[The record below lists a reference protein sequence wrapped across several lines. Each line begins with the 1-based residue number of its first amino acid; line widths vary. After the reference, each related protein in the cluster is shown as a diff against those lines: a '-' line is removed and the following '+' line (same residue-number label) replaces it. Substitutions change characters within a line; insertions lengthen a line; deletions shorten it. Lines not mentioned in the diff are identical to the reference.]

1 MNYTK
6 LIFSF
11 RKRRQNLLIFRNF
24 TILLVALVLLPAG
37 VSAQKGNVS
46 VNINNGT
53 VKTFI
58 KEIEKQT
65 RYTFVYRNNVLND
78 QAKVT
83 VNCKNKPLD
92 QVLSQVFTPLNVSYS
107 LNNNTIVLVK
117 KEVQQQKKSEKK
129 TIKGT
134 VTDGRGE
141 PIIGANVI
149 QEGGIGTITDVDG
162 NFTVTAD
169 PSKPLDISYIGY
181 KKKSVRIGASPT
193 VRIAL
198 EEDAHVMDEVI
209 VIGYGSKTKRDVTSS
224 IGTYKPGE
232 VNVRQVLGVDELL
245 QGRVSGVNITSASG
259 VPGSKNRVS
268 IRGIGSITAGNEPLY
283 VIDGVPINNTSGDT
297 GAWGAQ
303 SMNGLNDFNPSDV
316 ESIQILKDA
325 ASAAIYGSR
334 ATNGVILITTKKGSK
349 GQAKVSIDTNVSFSN
364 LTRTDK
370 LDMADTDLFLEVL
383 NEAIDNYNLQTNST
397 QARIDNPAPGKAQTN
412 WLDLV
417 LRTAVTYTTTASVSG
432 GTDKTNYYLS
442 ANYKHNEGVIINNLL
457 KRYNLKVN
465 LDTEIKKWLK
475 VGTSLNLSYSRNN
488 RVPTGYNIGT
498 SVITRAIEQRP
509 WDSPYRPD
517 GEYAVGGQE
526 LANHNP
532 IQALN
537 EEDVYIDNYRA
548 LGSLY
553 MLFNITKDL
562 NFKTTL
568 GEDFNYTEEHIYYSA
583 DHPYGNK
590 VGKLIDGRKSYAST
604 LWENVLT
611 YKHSFAEDFS
621 LDVMLG
627 HSIQKDVTSSAAQTG
642 IGFPSPSF
650 DVNSVAA
657 EFSDVS
663 TGLSSFLLQSF
674 FGRLSLNYKN
684 RYLLTGTM
692 RADGSSKFISN
703 NRYGYFPSVSAGWN
717 LGEESWWKFPQTDVK
732 LRASWGCTGNQGG
745 IGSYAYQ
752 ALAGGGYN
760 YNGENGL
767 GLTTAGNRDLKWE
780 KAQQGDIGVDL
791 SFFRGAITFT
801 ADAFIKDTKDL
812 LYQKP
817 TPATSGYTSQVCN
830 IGSMRN
836 KGLEFTLGAN
846 LGKGSFSWHSDFN
859 ISFIRNKLTA
869 LLDNNEILTTSSM
882 HALKVGEPIGSFY
895 MIKWKGIYQSDDEI
909 PAKIYD
915 QGVRAGDCIYED
927 VDGNDVIDENDKQFV
942 GSANPKFTGGFNN
955 TFKYKGFDLSM
966 FFTFSSGNKLYELWT
981 GGLRMGNGT
990 WPILKSSAESRWTGP
1005 GSTNKN
1011 PRAIYGYTWNSTKF
1025 VNTRMLHD
1033 ASYIRCRTAS
1043 IGYTL
1048 PKSWISRLH
1057 IDNLRIY
1064 FQADTLFVLTKWP
1077 YLDPEVNVSLSATNM
1092 GYDYLYPSQPRTFTI
1107 GVNLKF

>member
-198 EEDAHVMDEVI
+198 EEDAHIMDEVI

-334 ATNGVILITTKKGSK
+334 ATNGVILITTKKE
-349 GQAKVSIDTNVSFSN
+349 AKD
-364 LTRTDK
+364 R
-370 LDMADTDLFLEVL
+370 
-383 NEAIDNYNLQTNST
+383 
-397 QARIDNPAPGKAQTN
+397 
-412 WLDLV
+412 
-417 LRTAVTYTTTASVSG
+417 
-432 GTDKTNYYLS
+432 
-442 ANYKHNEGVIINNLL
+442 
-457 KRYNLKVN
+457 
-465 LDTEIKKWLK
+465 
-475 VGTSLNLSYSRNN
+475 
-488 RVPTGYNIGT
+488 
-498 SVITRAIEQRP
+498 
-509 WDSPYRPD
+509 
-517 GEYAVGGQE
+517 
-526 LANHNP
+526 
-532 IQALN
+532 
-537 EEDVYIDNYRA
+537 
-548 LGSLY
+548 
-553 MLFNITKDL
+553 
-562 NFKTTL
+562 
-568 GEDFNYTEEHIYYSA
+568 
-583 DHPYGNK
+583 
-590 VGKLIDGRKSYAST
+590 RK
-604 LWENVLT
+604 
-611 YKHSFAEDFS
+611 
-621 LDVMLG
+621 
-627 HSIQKDVTSSAAQTG
+627 
-642 IGFPSPSF
+642 
-650 DVNSVAA
+650 
-657 EFSDVS
+657 
-663 TGLSSFLLQSF
+663 
-674 FGRLSLNYKN
+674 
-684 RYLLTGTM
+684 
-692 RADGSSKFISN
+692 
-703 NRYGYFPSVSAGWN
+703 
-717 LGEESWWKFPQTDVK
+717 
-732 LRASWGCTGNQGG
+732 
-745 IGSYAYQ
+745 
-752 ALAGGGYN
+752 
-760 YNGENGL
+760 
-767 GLTTAGNRDLKWE
+767 
-780 KAQQGDIGVDL
+780 
-791 SFFRGAITFT
+791 
-801 ADAFIKDTKDL
+801 
-812 LYQKP
+812 
-817 TPATSGYTSQVCN
+817 
-830 IGSMRN
+830 
-836 KGLEFTLGAN
+836 
-846 LGKGSFSWHSDFN
+846 
-859 ISFIRNKLTA
+859 
-869 LLDNNEILTTSSM
+869 
-882 HALKVGEPIGSFY
+882 
-895 MIKWKGIYQSDDEI
+895 
-909 PAKIYD
+909 
-915 QGVRAGDCIYED
+915 
-927 VDGNDVIDENDKQFV
+927 
-942 GSANPKFTGGFNN
+942 
-955 TFKYKGFDLSM
+955 
-966 FFTFSSGNKLYELWT
+966 
-981 GGLRMGNGT
+981 
-990 WPILKSSAESRWTGP
+990 
-1005 GSTNKN
+1005 
-1011 PRAIYGYTWNSTKF
+1011 
-1025 VNTRMLHD
+1025 
-1033 ASYIRCRTAS
+1033 
-1043 IGYTL
+1043 
-1048 PKSWISRLH
+1048 
-1057 IDNLRIY
+1057 
-1064 FQADTLFVLTKWP
+1064 
-1077 YLDPEVNVSLSATNM
+1077 
-1092 GYDYLYPSQPRTFTI
+1092 
-1107 GVNLKF
+1107 